1 MQRVVGQARQEAR
14 PQPPCR
20 RFPALCGQR
29 YGLHIGQGRHVP
41 AFGGQP
47 RLPCLPGGGI
57 GRRQYF
63 GLTRLLQPGR
73 AVGGEIGRQA
83 VGLHGQ
89 NGQGIVRAVY
99 GGQPFVRCAADGQRA
114 DEIGERVTR
123 QQSVQRIGG
132 IARKNVQ
139 RNAERGQPAAQFGQ
153 CLPQENALAG
163 IAVGRENKRAHR
175 RAVKACR
182 NVQGGVV
189 VQAQVAVEMQQG
201 EFGRHREAV

>member
-1 MQRVVGQARQEAR
+1 MSACADVAARLSDGQGAEAEVGGQLRYAFFGRETAVQRIVGQARQEAR

-83 VGLHGQ
+83 VGLHG
-89 NGQGIVRAVY
+89 
-99 GGQPFVRCAADGQRA
+99 
-114 DEIGERVTR
+114 
-123 QQSVQRIGG
+123 
-132 IARKNVQ
+132 
-139 RNAERGQPAAQFGQ
+139 
-153 CLPQENALAG
+153 
-163 IAVGRENKRAHR
+163 
-175 RAVKACR
+175 
-182 NVQGGVV
+182 
-189 VQAQVAVEMQQG
+189 
-201 EFGRHREAV
+201 